1 MDTAAM
7 KEKLDALIEFQTLE
21 SEVIRLSHLLEK
33 IPQNIEALD
42 ALFLDLKGKLSDQGD
57 RVDQLK
63 KTYRAEER
71 EVEGI
76 LARIQKSRSKMDA
89 VKTNREY
96 QSILLEIEEQEQKQ
110 SEIEDQMLLELD
122 AMDSEQGVLSG
133 LKDEMVQLEKT
144 VAQRKAAIQR
154 EADEMTRQLDA
165 AKSRRDEQ
173 KGCVEAKMLD
183 IYNRV
188 KNQVG
193 AVALVPVTNA
203 VCKGCHL
210 TIPPQMYNELQR
222 QDSLKFCPHCHR
234 MIYWLAEES

>member
-1 MDTAAM
+1 
-7 KEKLDALIEFQTLE
+7 
-21 SEVIRLSHLLEK
+21 
-33 IPQNIEALD
+33 
-42 ALFLDLKGKLSDQGD
+42 
-57 RVDQLK
+57 
-63 KTYRAEER
+63 
-71 EVEGI
+71 
-76 LARIQKSRSKMDA
+76 

>member
-42 ALFLDLKGKLSDQGD
+42 ALFLELNRKLSDQSE

-89 VKTNREY
+89 
-96 QSILLEIEEQEQKQ
+96 
-110 SEIEDQMLLELD
+110 
-122 AMDSEQGVLSG
+122 
-133 LKDEMVQLEKT
+133 
-144 VAQRKAAIQR
+144 
-154 EADEMTRQLDA
+154 
-165 AKSRRDEQ
+165 
-173 KGCVEAKMLD
+173 
-183 IYNRV
+183 
-188 KNQVG
+188 
-193 AVALVPVTNA
+193 
-203 VCKGCHL
+203 
-210 TIPPQMYNELQR
+210 
-222 QDSLKFCPHCHR
+222 
-234 MIYWLAEES
+234 